1 MDFVNEKVEKICS
14 FYVSDWHLV
23 TMLLPYINK
32 KIEEKSKITT
42 ILEKDIES
50 NIETLVEKLN
60 LKKSEKILEINW
72 KKQEVKKYSKLA
84 QMLSKQIDYNVT
96 ENIILV
102 NGTKEYIDK
111 VNKNLNKYISNLKEN
126 KTKIKIINFYE
137 VLEFNYNITEIL
149 DEHDKIL
156 NTSGE
161 KEIYEVFED
170 YEKGKSNIAK

>member
-32 KIEEKSKITT
+32 KIEEKSKVTT

-84 QMLSKQIDYNVT
+84 QILSKQIDYNVT

-161 KEIYEVFED
+161 KEIYEVFEG
-170 YEKGKSNIAK
+170 YERGKSNIAK

>member
-84 QMLSKQIDYNVT
+84 QILSKQIDNNAT

-137 VLEFNYNITEIL
+137 VLEFNYNITELL

-161 KEIYEVFED
+161 KEIYEVFEG
-170 YEKGKSNIAK
+170 YERGKSNIAK

>member
-84 QMLSKQIDYNVT
+84 QILSKQIDYNVT

-111 VNKNLNKYISNLKEN
+111 GDLMSHNTDGFSKALKKNKQ
-126 KTKIKIINFYE
+126 KTRQRF
-137 VLEFNYNITEIL
+137 
-149 DEHDKIL
+149 L
-156 NTSGE
+156 NT
-161 KEIYEVFED
+161 
-170 YEKGKSNIAK
+170 

>member
-84 QMLSKQIDYNVT
+84 QILSKQIDNNAT

-111 VNKNLNKYISNLKEN
+111 VNKNLNKYISNLKEK

-161 KEIYEVFED
+161 KEIYEVFEG
-170 YEKGKSNIAK
+170 YERGKSNIAK

>member
-32 KIEEKSKITT
+32 KIEEKSKVTT

-84 QMLSKQIDYNVT
+84 QLLSKQIDNNAT

-161 KEIYEVFED
+161 KEIYEVFEG
-170 YEKGKSNIAK
+170 YERGKSNIAK

>member
-84 QMLSKQIDYNVT
+84 QILSKQIDYNVT

-161 KEIYEVFED
+161 KEIYEVFEG
-170 YEKGKSNIAK
+170 YERGKSNIAK

>member
-72 KKQEVKKYSKLA
+72 EKQEVKKYSKLA
-84 QMLSKQIDYNVT
+84 QILSKQIDNNAT

-161 KEIYEVFED
+161 KEIYEVFEG
-170 YEKGKSNIAK
+170 YERGKSNIAK

>member
-84 QMLSKQIDYNVT
+84 QILSKQIDNNAT

-161 KEIYEVFED
+161 KEIHEVFEG
-170 YEKGKSNIAK
+170 YERGKSNIAK

>member
-84 QMLSKQIDYNVT
+84 QILSKQIDNNAT

-111 VNKNLNKYISNLKEN
+111 VNKNLNKYINNLKEN

-161 KEIYEVFED
+161 KEIYEVFEG
-170 YEKGKSNIAK
+170 YERGKSNIAK

>member
-84 QMLSKQIDYNVT
+84 QILSKQIDNNAT

-156 NTSGE
+156 NISGE
-161 KEIYEVFED
+161 KEIYEVFEG
-170 YEKGKSNIAK
+170 YERGKSNIAK

>member
-84 QMLSKQIDYNVT
+84 QILSKQIDNNVT

-161 KEIYEVFED
+161 KEIYEVFEG

>member
-72 KKQEVKKYSKLA
+72 EKQEVKKYSKLA
-84 QMLSKQIDYNVT
+84 QILSKQIDNNVT

-161 KEIYEVFED
+161 KEIYEVFEG
-170 YEKGKSNIAK
+170 YERGKSNIAK

>member
-84 QMLSKQIDYNVT
+84 QILSKQIDNNAT

-111 VNKNLNKYISNLKEN
+111 VNKNLNK
-126 KTKIKIINFYE
+126 
-137 VLEFNYNITEIL
+137 
-149 DEHDKIL
+149 
-156 NTSGE
+156 
-161 KEIYEVFED
+161 
-170 YEKGKSNIAK
+170 

>member
-84 QMLSKQIDYNVT
+84 QILSKQIDNNAT

-161 KEIYEVFED
+161 KEIYEVFEG
-170 YEKGKSNIAK
+170 YERGKSNIAK

>member
-84 QMLSKQIDYNVT
+84 QILSKQIDNNAT

-161 KEIYEVFED
+161 KEIYEVFKG
-170 YEKGKSNIAK
+170 YERGKSNIAK

>member
-84 QMLSKQIDYNVT
+84 QILSKQIDNNAT

-137 VLEFNYNITEIL
+137 VLEFNYNIIEIL

-161 KEIYEVFED
+161 KEIYEVFEG
-170 YEKGKSNIAK
+170 YERGKSNIAK

>member
-84 QMLSKQIDYNVT
+84 QILSKQIDNNAT

-149 DEHDKIL
+149 VEHDKIL

-161 KEIYEVFED
+161 KEIYEVFEG
-170 YEKGKSNIAK
+170 YERGKSNIAK

>member
-84 QMLSKQIDYNVT
+84 QILSKQIDNNAT

>member
-84 QMLSKQIDYNVT
+84 QILSKQIDNNAT

-126 KTKIKIINFYE
+126 KKKIKIINFYE

-161 KEIYEVFED
+161 KEIYEVFEG
-170 YEKGKSNIAK
+170 YERGKSNIAK

>member
-1 MDFVNEKVEKICS
+1 MDFVHEKVEKICS

-84 QMLSKQIDYNVT
+84 QILSKQIDYNVT

-161 KEIYEVFED
+161 KEIYEVFEG
-170 YEKGKSNIAK
+170 YERGKSNIAK